1 MDYDACLAIMSFH
14 NATFSLSSY
23 SRHLH
28 LDVSLSD
35 TQPLGHWNLKISGLQ
50 LRVEGA
56 GFRVYSL
63 GFRAWGFVKAQT
75 CWHVRVCATCLL
87 VVVVVGGGGGGGS
100 PLDRPRHPGVGLGV
114 KTKVPGEP
122 HLQSIRN
129 FPSPT
134 RPPKKGMGLGFRII
148 GFRAEGLRFTVE
160 ILDFRF

>member
-1 MDYDACLAIMSFH
+1 MSFH

-35 TQPLGHWNLKISGLQ
+35 TQPLGHWNLKISSLQ

-63 GFRAWGFVKAQT
+63 EFNAWGFVKAQT
-75 CWHVRVCATCLL
+75 CWHARVCATCL
-87 VVVVVGGGGGGGS
+87 VVVVGGS
-100 PLDRPRHPGVGLGV
+100 PPDRPRHPGVGLGLLENLKTKV

-134 RPPKKGMGLGFRII
+134 RPQKKGMGLGFRII
-148 GFRAEGLRFTVE
+148 GLRV
-160 ILDFRF
+160 